1 MYWES
6 DVGTFDRT
14 DSVPYELFCCGITLM
29 MDGKIATAGSNFVSG
44 SPNSRTAVY
53 DPVTNHWTATEEQGY
68 WMNMVRYYPTLTRMP
83 SGKIV
88 VSGGQANEV
97 DPDTWWITDVPFE
110 VNQSIT
116 DLQAPWS
123 TPVMNT
129 DYFLQNYPFL
139 YPISATELFM
149 AGGSRRENNGDFTKY
164 ATFVFDTAAVT
175 AGVQPFGGY
184 SQLWHGP
191 PVMYRPG
198 LILKTGGA
206 EELTQVLPNEPKKAS
221 PEKSREA

>member
-68 WMNMVRYYPTLTRMP
+68 WMNRVRYYPTLTRMP

-123 TPVMNT
+123 TPVM
-129 DYFLQNYPFL
+129 
-139 YPISATELFM
+139 
-149 AGGSRRENNGDFTKY
+149 
-164 ATFVFDTAAVT
+164 
-175 AGVQPFGGY
+175 
-184 SQLWHGP
+184 
-191 PVMYRPG
+191 YRPG